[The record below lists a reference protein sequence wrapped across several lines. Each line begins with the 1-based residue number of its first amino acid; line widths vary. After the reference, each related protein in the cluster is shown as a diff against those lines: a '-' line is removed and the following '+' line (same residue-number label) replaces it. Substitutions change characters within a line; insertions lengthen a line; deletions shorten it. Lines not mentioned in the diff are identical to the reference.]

1 LNAGKSASQE
11 VTMATMQNQETGTR
25 DITYNLISVA
35 YHALQGAE
43 TYGVYSRDAHSSNDT
58 ELAEFFVKAQEQNR
72 VLADEAKQLL
82 EARINKAGRTAQ

>member
-1 LNAGKSASQE
+1 MSTARNP
-11 VTMATMQNQETGTR
+11 ETGTR

-43 TYGVYSRDAHSSNDT
+43 TYEVYSRDAHEVNDT

-72 VLADEAKQLL
+72 QIADEAKMLL
-82 EARINKAGRTAQ
+82 QARINKGTNAPG